1 MKKILVILFLVVLL
15 VVTALTS
22 FNTDCGS
29 SAAIAA
35 EGESSRSLYM
45 DCFEIVWRTVNQK
58 HFDPTFGGVDWKAVY
73 DRYKPLIS
81 AVTDRREFYI
91 LINKM
96 LFQLNVSHLG
106 VVPPGVVQRLEPV
119 VFAEGSIGLDMRW
132 CCGDAVINRVT
143 PGSPAH
149 IAGLRPSFL
158 IKTIDGIPVEK
169 IAEER
174 LSLLEPPYNKRA
186 SITNEILGRIY
197 GPAGTDVTI
206 AYLDDRQKNLQKT
219 MTRKQ
224 REGKVPL
231 ADIFPVS
238 FAQFEAKRLKQGIG
252 YIRFNCFHP
261 VLNQKLVS
269 AIRSM
274 HDAPGLII
282 DLRGNPG
289 GSPLVGKVLAEQLVE
304 ARRLFYKMHFRC
316 KTVDIYLE
324 PGADVYKGPA
334 AVLIDVTTKSAAE
347 LFSAAFQAIG
357 RGKIVGERSSGT
369 TLGADGM
376 KLPNGAL
383 LLYPVFQTTPANG
396 KKTEGIGVEPDI
408 PVTLDYAALL
418 TGRDSQLE
426 AAVYY
431 LTHPN
436 RQRVS
441 LK

>member
-1 MKKILVILFLVVLL
+1 MKKILATLFFVVLMIIML
-15 VVTALTS
+15 LTS
-22 FNTDCGS
+22 FHTDGDS
-29 SAAIAA
+29 SAAILTKK
-35 EGESSRSLYM
+35 ERNLYM

-58 HFDPTFGGVDWKAVY
+58 HFDPTFGGVDWKAVH

-81 AVTDRREFYI
+81 AVTSEREFYI

-106 VVPPGVVQRLEPV
+106 VAPPGVVQRLEPI
-119 VFAEGSIGLDMRW
+119 VFAEGSIGLDVRW
-132 CCGDAVINRVT
+132 CCGDAIITQVT

-158 IKTIDGIPVEK
+158 LKTIDGMPVET

-197 GPAGTDVTI
+197 GPAGTHVTI
-206 AYLDDRQKNLQKT
+206 VYLDDRQKNLQRT
-219 MTRKQ
+219 ITRKM
-224 REGKVPL
+224 RDGKAHL
-231 ADIFPVS
+231 ADIFPIS
-238 FAQFEAKRLKQGIG
+238 FVQFETKRLENGIG

-261 VLNQKLVS
+261 ILSQKLMT

-274 HDAPGLII
+274 HDAAGMII

-289 GSPLVGKVLAEQLVE
+289 GSPMVGKVLAEQLVE
-304 ARRLFYKMHFRC
+304 TRRLFYKMHFRC

-324 PGADVYKGPA
+324 PGAAVYNGPVA
-334 AVLIDVTTKSAAE
+334 ILIDVTTKSASE
-347 LFSAAFQAIG
+347 LFAVALQAIG
-357 RGKIVGERSSGT
+357 RGKIVGERSAGA
-369 TLGADGM
+369 TLAADGM

-383 LLYPVFQTTPANG
+383 FLYPVFQTTPANG

-408 PVTLDYAALL
+408 PAKLDYAALL
-418 TGRDSQLE
+418 NGRDSQLE
-426 AAVYY
+426 AAIYY
-431 LTHPN
+431 LTK

-441 LK
+441 LR

>member
-1 MKKILVILFLVVLL
+1 MKKILVILFLIVLL

-22 FNTDCGS
+22 FKADCDS

-35 EGESSRSLYM
+35 EEESSLYM

-58 HFDPTFGGVDWKAVY
+58 HFDPTFGGVDWKGVY
-73 DRYKPLIS
+73 KRYKPLIS
-81 AVTDRREFYI
+81 AVTGRREFYL

-106 VVPPGVVQRLEPV
+106 VVPPDVVQRLEPV
-119 VFAEGSIGLDMRW
+119 VFAEGSIGLDVRW

-158 IKTIDGIPVEK
+158 IKTIDGTPIEK

-197 GPAGTDVTI
+197 GPAGTKVTI

-219 MTRKQ
+219 ITRKQ
-224 REGKVPL
+224 RDGKAHL

-238 FAQFEAKRLKQGIG
+238 FTQFEAKRLEQGIG

-261 VLNQKLVS
+261 VLNQKLVT

-274 HDAPGLII
+274 HDASGLII

-289 GSPLVGKVLAEQLVE
+289 GSPLVGKVLAEQLVGT
-304 ARRLFYKMHFRC
+304 RRLFYKMHFRC

-324 PGADVYKGPA
+324 PGADVYKGPV

-347 LFSAAFQAIG
+347 LFAVAIQAIG
-357 RGKIVGERSSGT
+357 RGKIVGERSAGT

-408 PVTLDYAALL
+408 PVRLDYAALL

-426 AAVYY
+426 AAVHF
-431 LTHPN
+431 LTHQ
-436 RQRVS
+436 QRVS